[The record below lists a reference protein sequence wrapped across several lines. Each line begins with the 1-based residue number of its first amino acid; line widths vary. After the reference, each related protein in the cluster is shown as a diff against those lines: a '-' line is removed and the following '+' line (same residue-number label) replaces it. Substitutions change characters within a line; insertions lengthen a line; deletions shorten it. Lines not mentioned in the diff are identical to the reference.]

1 MNKDRAKDSFIAH
14 IAEVVEKHGDAVL
27 KEVKNKDEEVK
38 E

>member
-27 KEVKNKDEEVK
+27 KEVKNKDDEVK